1 MCIRDRCHIVF
12 IGRAEQGRIKPL
24 LAKLARLPIL
34 TVSDSS
40 DFAQGGGMI
49 GLIEAE
55 QRIRFNIN
63 LAATRQANLKL
74 SSQLLKLATIV
85 E

>member
-1 MCIRDRCHIVF
+1 
-12 IGRAEQGRIKPL
+12 
-24 LAKLARLPIL
+24 
-34 TVSDSS
+34 
-40 DFAQGGGMI
+40 MI

>member
-1 MCIRDRCHIVF
+1 
-12 IGRAEQGRIKPL
+12 
-24 LAKLARLPIL
+24 
-34 TVSDSS
+34 
-40 DFAQGGGMI
+40 MI

-85 E
+85 AVSYTHLDVYKRQMTASRNCPTDTCSKKNSSVSWMKRLSESNWRL